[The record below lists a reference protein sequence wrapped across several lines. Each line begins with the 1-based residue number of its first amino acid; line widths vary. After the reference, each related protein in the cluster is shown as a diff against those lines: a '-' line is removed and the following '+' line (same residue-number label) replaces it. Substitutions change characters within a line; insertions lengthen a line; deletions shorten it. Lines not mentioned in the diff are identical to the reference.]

1 MKNISKLAAMLLLI
15 APLAAAQ
22 EPRVYRDGN
31 GWSQEITG
39 SLAAAKNLRVKV
51 NAGGVR
57 VEGAAQQNIS
67 YVIHTRSYSS
77 SEDQARQEFNSYK
90 ISANVRGDTA
100 WIVADWQGGRP
111 RKFSGDFVVRV
122 PREMEFAKLETGGGG
137 VNATGIQG
145 RVDVACGGGSVHLD
159 DIGGA
164 INAETGGGSIEVG
177 SAGSAVNL
185 HTGGGSIRVN
195 SAKGKITL
203 GTGGGSVQV
212 ISGLQGGVLETGGGR
227 IEVQR
232 CNGPLKVS
240 TGGGDIDLGSIDGT
254 VEMETGGGSLR
265 LISAKGAV
273 RAETGGGNIE
283 LNGVPSVRA
292 ETGAGGIVA
301 KFVAGAGRTDSLLE
315 TSVGD
320 ITVYLAPTLNVTIRA
335 TIEAANGHSIQSDFS
350 EFHITTEGGQWGP
363 KSITAEGSLNGGGPI
378 LKVSTTSGDIV
389 FRRGQ

>member
-1 MKNISKLAAMLLLI
+1 MLLLI

-22 EPRVYRDGN
+22 EPRVYRDGS

-57 VEGAAQQNIS
+57 VEGGAQQNIS

-77 SEDQARQEFNSYK
+77 SEEQARQEFNSYK

-111 RKFSGDFVVRV
+111 RKFSVDFVVRV
-122 PREMEFAKLETGGGG
+122 PREMELVKLETGGGSIN
-137 VNATGIQG
+137 VAGIQG
-145 RVDVACGGGSVHLD
+145 RVETASGGGSIHLD
-159 DIGGA
+159 DVGGA

-203 GTGGGSVQV
+203 ATGGGSVQV
-212 ISGLQGGVLETGGGR
+212 ISGMQGAVLETGGGR

-232 CNGPLKVS
+232 CNGLLKVS
-240 TGGGDIDLGSIDGT
+240 TGGGDIDLGNIDGP
-254 VEMETGGGSLR
+254 VEMETGGGSLH
-265 LISAKGAV
+265 LISAKGTV
-273 RAETGGGNIE
+273 HAETGGGNIE
-283 LNGVPSVRA
+283 LNGVPSAHA

-301 KFVAGAGRTDSLLE
+301 RFVAGAGRTDSLLE

-320 ITVYLAPTLNVTIRA
+320 ITVYLAPSLNVTIRA
-335 TIEAANGHSIQSDFS
+335 TIEAANGHGIQSDFP

-378 LKVSTTSGDIV
+378 LKVSTTSGNIT